1 MKKNNSSRWQDSVG
15 KTRSKFE
22 NYSSEDLKKIK
33 PKLREDLLKDL
44 ALESTVP
51 FLVQIKKID
60 ENIYRLVDTDTKI
73 SKRDKYDVIKYLRN
87 EAKDYY
93 VSNDQYG
100 LLIDFD
106 SKIVRNSYNFQK
118 KWEYSVGLRQ
128 SSGVIIQ
135 NNKEQILFVFGE
147 NKSLNFPM
155 GKEEFND
162 NKNLK
167 TTALREVKEEVG
179 YPWPLNK
186 VEQLNMYEPTPFKF
200 QNTSKEQRFYYCTSF
215 NDEDN
220 IDPNFSR
227 KEEINGN
234 VWVNISDLRNFFNR
248 MLKYEDCDKSA
259 HIDFNKWKTIKVQ
272 MHKQN
277 TDLFTV
283 ADSVQNFFIRRSY
296 IRDLIFGISPVDVVL
311 YDKTPANEEL
321 ERLWY
326 ADASA
331 YIEEFKK
338 L

>member
-1 MKKNNSSRWQDSVG
+1 MKKNNSSRWQSSEE
-15 KTRSKFE
+15 KTRSEF
-22 NYSSEDLKKIK
+22 NYYSYEDLKKIK

-60 ENIYRLVDTDTKI
+60 ENIYTLVDADKKI
-73 SKRDKYDVIKYLRN
+73 LKRDKYDIIKYLRR
-87 EAKDYY
+87 EAKYYY
-93 VSNDQYG
+93 VHNNQYG
-100 LLIDFD
+100 RLIEFD
-106 SKIVRNSYNFQK
+106 SEVVSDSYKFQK
-118 KWEYSVGLRQ
+118 KWEYSLGLRK
-128 SSGVIIQ
+128 SSGVILH

-147 NKSLNFPM
+147 NQTLNFPM

-167 TTALREVKEEVG
+167 TTALREVKEEIG

-186 VEQLNMYEPTPFKF
+186 VEELNMYEPTPFKF